1 MYSSCFICLKSAS
14 LSAIT
19 ADVAAFFLDKAQKI
33 ATVIDFGYH
42 HIFTLTTSA
51 DINAQRIKRAV
62 CDVCT
67 KPT

>member
-1 MYSSCFICLKSAS
+1 MSQL
-14 LSAIT
+14 L
-19 ADVAAFFLDKAQKI
+19 LDKAQKL
-33 ATVIDFGYH
+33 ATVIHFGYH